1 MHADASEVAIWR
13 QNPTS
18 RCWMR
23 TKAFSDIVDT
33 SYYGSKTLHQERKM
47 MPKTSSK
54 APKPAQKHPPSYQND
69 AKNDHQKPN
78 RRFLRVPKIALGITR
93 VGTHYPPLWPEMLS
107 SIAFW
112 SRCSDLMPPTN
123 ATQRDAQEATK
134 TKEECFN
141 KLWLQQPSNH
151 AKKSC
156 ANTYKATALPPSETH
171 GRQCR
176 MIIVIVTLFL
186 MTTR

>member
-1 MHADASEVAIWR
+1 MKI
-13 QNPTS
+13 
-18 RCWMR
+18 
-23 TKAFSDIVDT
+23 
-33 SYYGSKTLHQERKM
+33 
-47 MPKTSSK
+47 MPKSSCKAQK
-54 APKPAQKHPPSYQND
+54 APQKLPPSYLND
-69 AKNDHQKPN
+69 AKNDRQNPN
-78 RRFLRVPKIALGITR
+78 RTLPSCSRDCTLDTRF
-93 VGTHYPPLWPEMLS
+93 GTHYPPLWPEMLS
-107 SIAFW
+107 SIASW

-151 AKKSC
+151 AKKNR
-156 ANTYKATALPPSETH
+156 ANTYKAKALHPSETH